1 MRFIAKALRAKALF
15 EILAPLFAIF
25 SVLFTAVIHAMTTV
39 HCFHLILQEE

>member
-1 MRFIAKALRAKALF
+1 MRFIAKAFCAKALF

-25 SVLFTAVIHAMTTV
+25 SVLFTVVMYAMTTI